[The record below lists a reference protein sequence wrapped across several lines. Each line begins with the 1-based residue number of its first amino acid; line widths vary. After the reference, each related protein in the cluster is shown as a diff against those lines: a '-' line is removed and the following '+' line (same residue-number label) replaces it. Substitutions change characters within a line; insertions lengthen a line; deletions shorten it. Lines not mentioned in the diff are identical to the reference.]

1 MPEIRLLSITRNDR
15 PGTIH
20 HQLEGIH
27 LKNTPNSR
35 GEMLLAIF
43 KYKYSLTILQEEGWY
58 HIPVKHTPITWPPRW
73 VCFYQG
79 KAFKDDNQAYQVEYY
94 GEVAGIDIVPY
105 RELFPNLIESK
116 KSDFLYYRVRIKE
129 LKQLDHPIP
138 SYRPRRLVFI
148 PTTWAKFESAEQ
160 INDLFNESP
169 LEDLMW
175 KELKTLRIKAERQ
188 WVLPIEKSLYYLDF
202 AVFCNNGFIDIETD
216 GDTWHATKERIA
228 SDNTRNNKIAQ
239 MGWQVLRYNGEQLH
253 SSMRECVHRVRET
266 IKTLDGLS
274 DDGLVP
280 RIIYQH
286 ENQTVQP
293 LSLFDQ
299 KTPYTLISGAEENLE
314 E

>member
-1 MPEIRLLSITRNDR
+1 M
-15 PGTIH
+15 
-20 HQLEGIH
+20 
-27 LKNTPNSR
+27 KNKSSPH

-43 KYKYSLTILQEEGWY
+43 KYKYSLSILQEKGWY
-58 HIPVKHTPITWPPRW
+58 HIPKKHAPKPWPPRW
-73 VCFYQG
+73 LCFYQG
-79 KAFKDDNQAYQVEYY
+79 KAFKPENEAYQVKYY
-94 GEVAGIDIVPY
+94 GDVSEIDTVPY

-129 LKQLDHPIP
+129 LKHLDHPIP
-138 SYRPRRLVFI
+138 SYRPRRLVFV
-148 PTTWAKFESAEQ
+148 PTTWKKFESAEQ
-160 INDLFNESP
+160 INDLFDESP

-175 KELKTLRIKAERQ
+175 KELKTLCIKAERQ
-188 WVLPIEKSLYYLDF
+188 WGLPIEKSHYYLDF

-228 SDNTRNNKIAQ
+228 SDNNRNNKIAQ

-253 SSMRECVHRVRET
+253 ANMGECVHRLRET
-266 IKTLDGLS
+266 INSLDGLS

-280 RIIYQH
+280 RIFYQQGD
-286 ENQTVQP
+286 QTVQQ

-299 KTPYTLISGAEENLE
+299 KTPYTFISGAEENLE